1 MRYDCAFPGWEG
13 TSMPVTTHVSPETS
27 LVIFECSGKLVIE
40 EVEQAYEAMFNHPA
54 FRSGMNA
61 MWDIRN
67 ASIGLYAQQIPDLLR
82 MIRDRQSDRGT
93 GYRVALL
100 VSGSPDFGL
109 STLFEMSTHSMPF
122 EVRVF
127 RSHTQATQW
136 LAGQAV

>member
-1 MRYDCAFPGWEG
+1 
-13 TSMPVTTHVSPETS
+13 MPVTTHVNPENS
-27 LVIFECSGKLVIE
+27 LVTFECSGTLLLA
-40 EVEQAYEAMFNHPA
+40 EVEQAFEAMIGHPS
-54 FRSGMNA
+54 FRPGINA

-82 MIRDRQSDRGT
+82 MIRERQSDRGK
-93 GYRVALL
+93 GYRVAIL

-109 STLFEMSTHSMPF
+109 STLFEMSAHAMPF

>member
-13 TSMPVTTHVSPETS
+13 TSMPVTTHVNAETS
-27 LVIFECSGKLVIE
+27 LATFECSGKLVLAD
-40 EVEQAYEAMFNHPA
+40 VERAFEAMFTHPS
-54 FRSGMNA
+54 FRAGMNA

-67 ASIGLYAQQIPDLLR
+67 ATIGLYAQQIPDLLR
-82 MIRDRQSDRGT
+82 MIRGRQADRGT
-93 GYRVALL
+93 GYRVAIL